1 MSAATRLQAP
11 RLRSKASRTSTSS
24 DVLMRPSIAK
34 FCWRNKQHFARLAQD
49 IQRMADDSIVH
60 VVARAID
67 WHMKRLKLTESA
79 LGEKAGVSPRTVGNF
94 LRPEKR
100 EISASGK
107 VPSGKLTELEM
118 IAKALGVSFVDLVQ
132 DQTPEAREQ
141 QARVQLA
148 MQLLAGVAQP
158 SGSQSGGASTEQP
171 QHKPGGKL
179 AA

>member
-1 MSAATRLQAP
+1 
-11 RLRSKASRTSTSS
+11 
-24 DVLMRPSIAK
+24 
-34 FCWRNKQHFARLAQD
+34 
-49 IQRMADDSIVH
+49 MADDSIVH

-148 MQLLAGVAQP
+148 MQLLAGVAHP
-158 SGSQSGGASTEQP
+158 PGSQSGGAITHPDSRNPP
-171 QHKPGGKL
+171 QQK